1 MVLPFYGGTMAVSS
15 KKTTTE
21 LPKHGGAVVVSTE
34 KGTVKLP

>member
-21 LPKHGGAVVVSTE
+21 LPKHGGAVVVSGE
-34 KGTVKLP
+34 IAAIQVP